1 MSDEIAVGDVVRLKS
16 GGPTMT
22 VAQIAKTQFA
32 TELSVWCEW
41 FDEKNKAQKGTF
53 SLVAVEKASLQDDL
67 PVPPKRRGARIIK
80 H

>member
-1 MSDEIAVGDVVRLKS
+1 MSDEIAIGVVVRLKS
-16 GGPTMT
+16 GGPKMT
-22 VAQIAKTQFA
+22 VVQIAKTQFA

-53 SLVAVEKASLQDDL
+53 SLVAVELASLQDE
-67 PVPPKRRGARIIK
+67 PPAPPRKRAVRIIK